1 MSDARPRDMNR
12 FTLPTVSFSKTGI
25 PSFLSTETMEY
36 HYGKHHKG
44 YIEKLNSLLSDS
56 DLKDKSL
63 EEIVAR
69 ASGPLFNNAAQAWNH
84 TFYWNCLSPDA
95 KKPKQD
101 GEFLECL
108 CDHFDSLE
116 NFESEFSKCATRLFG
131 SGWTWL
137 TLTDNGEMEIINSQ
151 NAANP
156 IREGKIPLL
165 VCDVWEH
172 AYYIDYRNAR
182 EKYLKK
188 FFSAV
193 NWSFAEKLY
202 SERDI
207 SFIGEWMELDEA
219 LRSA

>member
-1 MSDARPRDMNR
+1 MNR
-12 FTLPTVSFSKTGI
+12 FTLPKVTYSSTGI
-25 PSFLSTETMEY
+25 PSFYSAETMEF

-44 YIEKLNSLLSDS
+44 YIEKLNNLLNDS
-56 DLKDKSL
+56 EFKEKPL
-63 EEIVAR
+63 EDIVAR

-84 TFYWNCLSPDA
+84 TFFWNCLTPEPQ
-95 KKPKQD
+95 KPKTD
-101 GEFLECL
+101 TEFFECL
-108 CDHFDSLE
+108 LDHFDSVE
-116 NFESEFSKCATRLFG
+116 NFQEEFTTCASRLFG

-137 TLTDNGEMEIINSQ
+137 ALTDNGEMEIINAQ

-156 IREGKIPLL
+156 IREGKLPLL

-182 EKYLKK
+182 ENYLKK
-188 FFSAV
+188 FFNVV

-202 SERDI
+202 RNRDI

-219 LRSA
+219 LHKAG